1 MGGQHFGELAKIR
14 GIVTHKISP
23 FEQKAFA
30 GVISKGVP
38 NTFRR
43 VSGQI
48 FRVVPRK
55 YPVFNQIQ
63 NYFS

>member
-1 MGGQHFGELAKIR
+1 MGHLHFGNLAKVR
-14 GIVTHKISP
+14 GLITYTLSAY
-23 FEQKAFA
+23 EQKAFG

-43 VSGQI
+43 CREQF

-55 YPVFNQIQ
+55 LIIF
-63 NYFS
+63 